1 MGYDSVYFARMD
13 YQEYNHRAANRE
25 IEMIW
30 RGNDDFP
37 GQRDLYTGNTIITV
51 YSCNCV

>member
-13 YQEYNHRAANRE
+13 YQEYAHRNASKT
-25 IEMIW
+25 IEMLW

-37 GQRDLYTGNTIITV
+37 KSRDLFTGGFFLKM
-51 YSCNCV
+51 